1 MLKRCVALLLIAV
14 SLFQAAS
21 ATGLAQACL
30 AQDTELVHLALHW
43 QGEGHHHH
51 EDGSIHTDDSPE
63 AVQHAMADCSM
74 HHPGLIVALP
84 LASVD
89 LPSQRVA
96 APLLRQPPSPYLD
109 GLQRPPQSLS

>member
-1 MLKRCVALLLIAV
+1 MLKRCIALLLIAV
-14 SLFQAAS
+14 SLFQAAL

-30 AQDTELVHLALHW
+30 AQDSELAHLALHW
-43 QGEGHHHH
+43 QGEGHHHDD
-51 EDGSIHTDDSPE
+51 DGSIHTDDSPE

-84 LASVD
+84 LATLD
-89 LPSQRVA
+89 R
-96 APLLRQPPSPYLD
+96 APQGVMVLAQPQPPSPDLD